1 MQLFFFFLL
10 YMTRFTKT
18 LFVWIW
24 AIWYWKKNG
33 RV

>member
-1 MQLFFFFLL
+1 
-10 YMTRFTKT
+10 MTRFTKT